1 MRSNKLT
8 VSVLAVLPAIAFGQS
23 QQDADYVEGF
33 DAWRNAQYAISSEH
47 LSRYRV
53 SQPYG
58 RTYEVDYWLGTSWCR
73 LTGKEPTGASLLD
86 WAYRFESMPEQQ
98 RGKFESERDLCLRG
112 AKDKP
117 QMVQILAAP
126 RATARAEAK
135 IYYVAGQHDGSG
147 LDAPPLNVTNPLP
160 AAEYAKRIFPRTR
173 LEDARAAT
181 AQRVPG
187 ATVVYAS
194 GRFVIASLSPQHTA
208 SQLAQISTRLEHFLT
223 YLQDEYGIRMPDSV
237 ITVYLVPDPKAMLKL
252 ASALHGISAPPTTLG
267 YAFQNDLSVVCLLTG
282 TATGTVL
289 HELFHLAAHSSFGDI
304 PQFLDEGMA
313 GLYETSTVV
322 DGRYYG
328 APNWRGKVLKA
339 GREMGSAVPLST
351 VITSPWFADEPTFHA
366 GDFPHFNMEQQAY
379 VLAAARYFV
388 VWLQQQDKL
397 ATLFDAMRDR
407 PISDQYVTADK
418 QALQIV
424 EKVTGKPMDQLE
436 RDFGEWLLV
445 AEQVGPGQQF
455 PGARKVA
462 SHTETIEKEIPR
474 EFIDREVPTQI
485 GH

>member
-1 MRSNKLT
+1 MRSSQLII
-8 VSVLAVLPAIAFGQS
+8 SLLAVLPAAALGQS

-33 DAWRNAQYAISSEH
+33 NAWRNAQYALASER
-47 LSRYRV
+47 LSRYRI

-58 RTYEVDYWLGTSWCR
+58 RLYEVDYWLGTSWCR
-73 LTGKEPTGASLLD
+73 LPGKEPTGASFLD
-86 WAYRFESMPEQQ
+86 WAFRFENMPDDQ
-98 RGKFESERDLCLRG
+98 RGKFRSERDLCLHGVR
-112 AKDKP
+112 DKP
-117 QMVQILAAP
+117 QMVQIVTAGP
-126 RATARAEAK
+126 ATSRAEGK
-135 IYYVAGQHDGSG
+135 IYYVAGQRDGSG
-147 LDAPPLNVTNPLP
+147 LDAPPLHVTKPLP
-160 AAEYAKRIFPRTR
+160 AEEYAKRIFPRTR
-173 LEDARAAT
+173 LEDARGAT

-208 SQLAQISTRLEHFLT
+208 SQLAQMSTRLEHFLT
-223 YLQDEYGIRMPDSV
+223 YLQDEYGIRMPESV
-237 ITVYLVPDPKAMLKL
+237 ITVYLVPDPKAMVKI

-267 YAFQNDLSVVCLLTG
+267 YAFQNDLSVVCQLTG

-339 GREMGSAVPLST
+339 GREMGSAVPLSA
-351 VITSPWFADEPTFHA
+351 VITSPWFADEPTFSA
-366 GDFPHFNMEQQAY
+366 GDFPHFDMDQQAY
-379 VLAAARYFV
+379 VLAAARYFA

-407 PISDQYVTADK
+407 PISDQYVSADR

-424 EKVTGKPMDQLE
+424 EKVTGKPIEQLE

-445 AEQVGPGQQF
+445 AERVEPGQQF

-462 SHTETIEKEIPR
+462 SHTETIEKEIPH
-474 EFIDREVPTQI
+474 ESIDREVPAQI